1 MLFENAKLILFSQTA
16 YFFSENIQMNT
27 QKKMSNKISTKLK
40 LLILLSPAVR
50 TGLEPA
56 TPCVTG
62 RYSNQLNY
70 RTKVSM
76 SALDFLVVCEC
87 KGNMNFNT
95 VQIFFVFFSKK
106 MILTLFS
113 DEYKRAFVVISGI
126 FSSCLSYEKSEWC
139 YI

>member
-76 SALDFLVVCEC
+76 SAPDFLVVCEC

-106 MILTLFS
+106 
-113 DEYKRAFVVISGI
+113 
-126 FSSCLSYEKSEWC
+126 
-139 YI
+139 